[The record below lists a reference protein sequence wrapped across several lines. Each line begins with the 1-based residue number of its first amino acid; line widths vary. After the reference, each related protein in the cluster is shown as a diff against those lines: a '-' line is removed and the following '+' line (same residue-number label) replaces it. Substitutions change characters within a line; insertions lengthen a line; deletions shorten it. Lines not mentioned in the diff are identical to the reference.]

1 MAQNVLLYSH
11 FLASFGHYL
20 FHCWIWPRGIH
31 SRYSC
36 LHWFWLCCV
45 FSNMYFLTVMAGC
58 LSQEPQVVE
67 SPCLHK
73 AQMEKIQAAF

>member
-1 MAQNVLLYSH
+1 MWHEMYPFTFSKQVLATVYFTAEFDLEASMAHTAVFTGSGFAL
-11 FLASFGHYL
+11 
-20 FHCWIWPRGIH
+20 
-31 SRYSC
+31 
-36 LHWFWLCCV
+36 
-45 FSNMYFLTVMAGC
+45 FSNMYFLFVMAGC